1 MALDLSGT
9 GGELRLGPKR
19 IATLA
24 TWTKQDIR
32 VSFTVGTVNRFVA
45 GMGAPTHIVLP
56 LSPKVLGIYPVVSGT
71 LDDGVVKV
79 DLNQSVKELG
89 SV

>member
-1 MALDLSGT
+1 M
-9 GGELRLGPKR
+9 
-19 IATLA
+19 
-24 TWTKQDIR
+24 
-32 VSFTVGTVNRFVA
+32 SFTVDTVNRFVA

>member
-24 TWTKQDIR
+24 TWTKQEMR
-32 VSFTVGTVNRFVA
+32 VTFTVATVNRFVA

-56 LSPKVLGIYPVVSGT
+56 LSPTVVGTYPIVSGT
-71 LDDGVVKV
+71 LEDGAVKV
-79 DLNQSVKELG
+79 NLNQSVKEFG
-89 SV
+89 SI